1 MREFGAAAAL
11 AAAFA
16 VAGCTTTDSGAPM
29 MTAAPADQGAPAPGA
44 APAGGQAAVAA
55 PADAMGA
62 PAGKPGTEGAKLAM
76 AKGPVLAAPAGTCSM
91 PLAAVPPVPN
101 KAGAGAGAVGE
112 NIGRNVVRN
121 VGTNVAGNVV
131 ARSIPGIG
139 GIIGVAATQTAGKEI
154 VHTAEDVRG
163 TWTATDGAGCGCQLE
178 FTRPG
183 MVVTRKVV
191 TQHGCRSA
199 LWQQTARWNQEE
211 RPGFAKVD
219 LVLYAEDGRTELAR
233 LDGKSTDYYQGPVGG
248 ELVTIWR

>member
-1 MREFGAAAAL
+1 MRGYGAAAAL
-11 AAAFA
+11 VMAFA
-16 VAGCTTTDSGAPM
+16 VAGCTTTDSGTPM
-29 MTAAPADQGAPAPGA
+29 MAATSADQAVTAGA
-44 APAGGQAAVAA
+44 APVESGPALPP
-55 PADAMGA
+55 PADAMKA
-62 PAGKPGTEGAKLAM
+62 PAGKPGVEGGKLAM
-76 AKGPVLAAPAGTCSM
+76 AKGPAMTAPAGACSM

-101 KAGAGAGAVGE
+101 KAGAVASAVGE
-112 NIGRNVVRN
+112 NVGRNVVRN

-191 TQHGCRSA
+191 TPHGCRSA
-199 LWQQTARWNQEE
+199 LWQQAARWNYEE

-219 LVLYAEDGRTELAR
+219 LVFYGPDGRTELGR
-233 LDGKSTDYYQGPVGG
+233 LDGKSADYYQGMVGS
-248 ELVTIWR
+248 ELVTVWR